1 MSKNVSLKVAKL
13 LQEYNFD
20 LKCNEGYIPDDNGGY
35 YLSFSD
41 RILPA
46 PRITE
51 VIEWLRDKHKLL
63 ISIKLG
69 DGAKPRQ
76 YEVIIQDINSTKN
89 VYLNKTYFEYELA
102 CEAGIEYSLK
112 YLIQKFKVG
121 DIIIDNNGNEYEVS
135 DICEDNYI
143 VSPRKIGIR
152 IRNQSDWKIRNIC
165 KSLFLVEK
173 GLAYL
178 CIQNYPTAFT
188 RGYTY
193 IASDDN
199 TLIDDHGDVNNFNS
213 VSKKDFDEH
222 FVLVNN

>member
-20 LKCNEGYIPDDNGGY
+20 LICNKGYVSDDNGGY
-35 YLSFSD
+35 YLSDSNK
-41 RILPA
+41 ILPA
-46 PRITE
+46 PTIDE
-51 VIEWLRDKHKLL
+51 VTEWLRDKHKLL

-76 YEVIIQDINSTKN
+76 YEVTIQDINGSKN
-89 VYLNKTYFEYELA
+89 VYLHKTHFYYESA

-143 VSPRKIGIR
+143 VNPRKIGIR
-152 IRNQSDWKIRNIC
+152 MINQSDLKLS
-165 KSLFLVEK
+165 KSAFLVEK
-173 GLAYL
+173 GLSYL
-178 CIQNYPTAFT
+178 CIQNDPPAFT
-188 RGYTY
+188 RGSTY
-193 IASDDN
+193 IASDNN
-199 TLIDDHGDVNNFNS
+199 TLIDNHGNANNFNS
-213 VSKKDFDEH
+213 VSKKVFDEH